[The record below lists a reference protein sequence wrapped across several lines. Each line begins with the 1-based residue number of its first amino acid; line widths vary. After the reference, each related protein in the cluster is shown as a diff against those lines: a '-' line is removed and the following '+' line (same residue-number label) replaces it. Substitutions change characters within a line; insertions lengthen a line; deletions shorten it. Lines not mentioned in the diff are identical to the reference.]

1 MLEAPYTEPFVDH
14 RPPLTQMHELERTS
28 LQIVVVVALL
38 TKRVGNMLHSDVEI
52 AGGGGQEDDGGGG
65 AFIFKWGCFVALLDV
80 RCLIPLH

>member
-1 MLEAPYTEPFVDH
+1 MDH

-52 AGGGGQEDDGGGG
+52 AGGGGQEDEGEEERLFSNG
-65 AFIFKWGCFVALLDV
+65 GCFVALLDV
-80 RCLIPLH
+80 RCLIPLQH